1 MTEAVFNLIKVTEK
15 ENSSTSS
22 QYKSKRLSVVNN
34 FIKNLSSEGDA
45 IKSFELFKN
54 LDQFKLKPNYDT
66 YFYLIMV
73 ILTIFIS
80 INLLIVNSL
89 LIKKSCLFDKTQ
101 NNVDKV
107 LIILEDMK
115 TRRIDVNL
123 QIMNISLMIC
133 AMKRDI
139 SSFLSVLKSK

>member
-107 LIILEDMK
+107 LIILEDM
-115 TRRIDVNL
+115 
-123 QIMNISLMIC
+123 
-133 AMKRDI
+133 
-139 SSFLSVLKSK
+139 